1 MKSAHFLGL
10 CCAMLLLQSCEFSCS
25 VGGKKGEI
33 KAPVMSGSTRIYNG
47 IQLRSN
53 RLKIDKAYLV
63 FEDGERVPADN
74 FVDFSQP
81 VKLIL
86 LIDSG
91 WTIRDNKSFLGASE
105 KLTTEGGE
113 LILDEKDLFAQAY
126 SDGVS
131 AKDAK
136 LIGLTATLHMKK
148 NAPPTSF
155 KIDFRVWDKEG
166 EAFAE
171 GSYTLF
177 SK

>member
-1 MKSAHFLGL
+1 MRSGRFLFL
-10 CCAMLLLQSCEFSCS
+10 CCAILLLQSCEFSCS

-33 KAPVMSGSTRIYNG
+33 KAPVVDGNTRIYNG

-53 RLKIDKAYLV
+53 KLKIDKAYLI
-63 FEDGERVPADN
+63 FGNGEKVPADN

-81 VKLIL
+81 VKVVL

-91 WTIRDNKSFLGASE
+91 WTIRDNKAFLGASE
-105 KLTTEGGE
+105 KITMEGGQ

-126 SDGVS
+126 SGGVT
-131 AKDAK
+131 ANDAK
-136 LIGLTATLHMKK
+136 TIALTATLRLKK

-166 EAFAE
+166 DAFAE